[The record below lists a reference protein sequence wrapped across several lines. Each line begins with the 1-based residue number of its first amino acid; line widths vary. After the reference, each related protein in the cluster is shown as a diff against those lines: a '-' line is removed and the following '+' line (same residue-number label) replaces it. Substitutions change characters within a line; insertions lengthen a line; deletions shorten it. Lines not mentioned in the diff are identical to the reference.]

1 MAELRWVLLALG
13 VMLVAGIYVWGRG
26 LFRRSGAERLRGRR
40 RSEPRIAAD
49 DEPVSDDV
57 LFGTP
62 GGGALVGADVDAEL
76 VESGDSDEVLP
87 ESIESAEQQP
97 REQAPPRIEKI
108 VALRFVPREAELLAA
123 EAVRALR
130 DEGLEHGRYGIFHAY
145 HEDSPGEPRFSV
157 ASLTEPGSFDLER
170 LDEPLAGMSFFMIL
184 PGVGDPVDRF
194 DAMVETARSLAHRLD
209 AELFDDRGSTWSIQ
223 RERYIREELISYRL
237 QSASS

>member
-13 VMLVAGIYVWGRG
+13 VMLVAGIYLWGRG
-26 LFRRSGAERLRGRR
+26 VIRRSGTERLRGRR
-40 RSEPRIAAD
+40 RSEPRLAAD
-49 DEPVSDDV
+49 DELVSDEV

-62 GGGALVGADVDAEL
+62 DGGAVASDLVDDDVAE
-76 VESGDSDEVLP
+76 VGESEQP
-87 ESIESAEQQP
+87 AEASTETQEQP
-97 REQAPPRIEKI
+97 LRIEKI
-108 VALRFVPREAELLAA
+108 VALRFVPRADSLLAA

-130 DEGLEHGRYGIFHAY
+130 DEGLEHGRYGIFHSY
-145 HEDSPGEPRFSV
+145 HEDVPGEPRFSV

-170 LDEPLAGMSFFMIL
+170 LDEPLAGMRFFMVL

-223 RERYIREELISYRL
+223 RERYIREELISYRV